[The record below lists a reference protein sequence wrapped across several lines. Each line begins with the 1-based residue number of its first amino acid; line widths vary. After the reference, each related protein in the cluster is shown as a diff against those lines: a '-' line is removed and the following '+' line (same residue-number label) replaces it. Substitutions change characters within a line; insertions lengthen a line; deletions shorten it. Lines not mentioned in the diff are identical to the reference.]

1 METQKSSEQ
10 EKNDYINNSTQK
22 ELLYDIG
29 QILYWINENIKELNT
44 SINHARN
51 KE

>member
-1 METQKSSEQ
+1 METKKQPEQ
-10 EKNDYINNSTQK
+10 DKQDYINNSTQK

-44 SINHARN
+44 NINHARN
-51 KE
+51 QE